1 MLSPQ
6 VLPGRDGPRC
16 ITELRIT
23 WIGLAAAL
31 VLSACGAVGSGAAPS
46 PSPSYPA
53 VTPGHGF
60 DVVVTEKERSVTLR
74 VGQRLEAVLHAN
86 PGMTPWEGVRSTDE
100 TVLMPVVDPAATAV
114 RGVTLAGFQAMAP
127 GTASIEAS
135 AGAACPSGEAC
146 PMYAIL
152 LSISVTVTA

>member
-6 VLPGRDGPRC
+6 VLPRRDGPRC
-16 ITELRIT
+16 LVELRIA

-31 VLSACGAVGSGAAPS
+31 MLSACGAVGIGAAPS

-60 DVVVTEKERSVTLR
+60 DVVVTEKDHSVTLR
-74 VGQRLEAVLHAN
+74 VGQRLEAVLHAD
-86 PGMTPWEGVRSTDE
+86 PKMTPWEGVRSTDQ

-114 RGVTLAGFQAMAP
+114 RGVTLAGFQAMTP
-127 GTASIEAS
+127 GTASIEAT
-135 AGAACPSGEAC
+135 AGAACPPGVAC

-152 LSISVTVTA
+152 LSIAVSVTP